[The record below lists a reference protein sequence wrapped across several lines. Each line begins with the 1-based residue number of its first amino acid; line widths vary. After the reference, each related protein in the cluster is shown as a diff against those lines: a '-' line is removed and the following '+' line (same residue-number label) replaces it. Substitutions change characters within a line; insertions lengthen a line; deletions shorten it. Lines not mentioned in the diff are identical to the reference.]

1 MQTTQPEIVLV
12 HRGGLGDFL
21 TAWPSL
27 FSLAAHFHGHDVH
40 WMGSSSRLPWL
51 EPFGVRSCSKSLHRG
66 VEALFAREAWPGEL
80 RTARIYW
87 FVLNAL
93 PPVGRHPG
101 LCWLQGLRAG
111 QPGLVRDSYTR
122 RLLEL
127 GIPFKDQW
135 LRVWR
140 ATFSRQAKTN
150 AAVKT
155 ALLFPGAG
163 HPAKQWPLV
172 QFFKLS
178 DWLARK
184 GFAPCFVLGPAE
196 VERGMNTG
204 SFLTTRPASLSALQD
219 ILCTADLVVGNDSG
233 PMHLAGMLG
242 VPGVVLFGPADPLQW
257 APLGLR
263 ALSAKLPCSP
273 CTQDGRIVCSQA
285 RCMQRLAQSAVRT
298 AILQVLES
306 MP

>member
-27 FSLAAHFHGHDVH
+27 FSLAAHFQDHDIH
-40 WMGSSSRLPWL
+40 WLGSSSRLPWL
-51 EPFGVRSCSKSLHRG
+51 EPFGVRSCSKNIHRD
-66 VEALFAREAWPGEL
+66 VEALFARGAWPKEL
-80 RTARIYW
+80 RNARIYW

-101 LCWLQGLRAG
+101 LFHLQGLRDD
-111 QPGLVRDSYTR
+111 QPGLVRDSYIR
-122 RLLEL
+122 KLRDLK
-127 GIPFKDQW
+127 IPVDDQW

-140 ATFSRQAKTN
+140 TTFSRQSQKN
-150 AAVKT
+150 DDVKT
-155 ALLFPGAG
+155 ALLFPGSG
-163 HPAKQWPLV
+163 HSAKQWPLV

-184 GFAPCFVLGPAE
+184 GFSPCFVLGPAE

-204 SFLTTRPASLSALQD
+204 GFPTTRPASLSVLQD
-219 ILCTADLVVGNDSG
+219 LLCTADLVVGNDSG

-242 VPGVVLFGPADPLQW
+242 VPGVVLFGPAEPMQW
-257 APLGLR
+257 APVGLQ
-263 ALSAKLPCSP
+263 AVSAKLPCSP
-273 CTQDGRIVCSQA
+273 CTHDGRIVCSHA
-285 RCMQRLAQSAVRT
+285 GCMHGLAQHAVRR

-306 MP
+306 LS